1 MFEYHLIIYRKYPQ
15 QSVNFLNECDLF
27 IDHDIILLGIL
38 CEVNDKIDGAI
49 EDNQQVGEY

>member
-27 IDHDIILLGIL
+27 LDNDIILLGIL
-38 CEVNDKIDGAI
+38 GEVNDKIDGAI